1 MYSFNLY
8 LNLLIYLCTWSYLLL
23 LLLLSWL
30 FLTLTL
36 IRHIDWYEI
45 ELVLCI
51 LLIWFFLRFCQHRIK
66 HSNPIQSS
74 PKRNG
79 IEIKPNIQNYI
90 QRLRLFQNKKN
101 KRFWGNFKW
110 RNSKTIYFYSISKQ
124 DRDSDHQTDI
134 LNNLKSWKM
143 ETKSKT
149 NLSNVEQKEL
159 SKWRNDE
166 TIVIKPLV
174 ISKAMIMQHLLNENT
189 YKKLDC
195 CFDIET

>member
-1 MYSFNLY
+1 MVLK
-8 LNLLIYLCTWSYLLL
+8 LNLTYKITSKDCDFSKTKKTNDS
-23 LLLLSWL
+23 
-30 FLTLTL
+30 
-36 IRHIDWYEI
+36 E
-45 ELVLCI
+45 EVL
-51 LLIWFFLRFCQHRIK
+51 
-66 HSNPIQSS
+66 NE
-74 PKRNG
+74 G
-79 IEIKPNIQNYI
+79 I
-90 QRLRLFQNKKN
+90 
-101 KRFWGNFKW
+101 
-110 RNSKTIYFYSISKQ
+110 SKTIYFYSISKQ